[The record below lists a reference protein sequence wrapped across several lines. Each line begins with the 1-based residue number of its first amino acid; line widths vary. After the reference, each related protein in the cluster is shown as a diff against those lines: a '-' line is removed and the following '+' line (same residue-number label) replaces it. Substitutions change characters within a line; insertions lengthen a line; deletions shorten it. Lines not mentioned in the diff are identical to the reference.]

1 MSDNPAEILRG
12 VPFLAGVGDD
22 VLARLAERMRARTFR
37 RNEVIFHQ
45 GDPAGATHII
55 RKGRVKVTRQSEE
68 GDETVLALLGPG
80 AIFGEMGPLDG
91 QPRSATLTAIEPTET
106 LMLLREDLLASARE
120 FPDLA
125 MALIEGLSS
134 RLRQTDEKLEDAYY
148 HDLDTRLARCLCQLA
163 EDHGRQTADGIE
175 VDLPLTQSDFAGM
188 LGVTRVSINRQFG
201 IYQDEGLLRLNRR
214 SFTILRPEALRR
226 RARL

>member
-1 MSDNPAEILRG
+1 MSDDPAEILRN

-22 VLARLAERMRARTFR
+22 VLVRLAGKMRRRSFR
-37 RNEVIFHQ
+37 RNEVIFHR
-45 GDPAGATHII
+45 GDPAGGMHII
-55 RKGRVKVTRQSEE
+55 RSGRIKVTMQSEE
-68 GDETVLALLGPG
+68 GDETVLRIFGPG
-80 AIFGEMGPLDG
+80 EHFGDMGALDG
-91 QPRSATLTAIEPTET
+91 QPRSATITAIEPTET
-106 LMLLREDLLASARE
+106 LVLLREDLLACARE

-125 MALIEGLSS
+125 MALIEALSA
-134 RLRQTDEKLEDAYY
+134 RLRETDERLEDAYY

-163 EDHGRQTADGIE
+163 AEHGRETAEGIE
-175 VDLPLTQSDFAGM
+175 VDVPLTQTDFAGM

-214 SFTILRPEALRR
+214 SFTILQPAALRR